1 MNIPDVII
9 LRFCGMI
16 IDVVEDLS
24 KGLKNLKFIL

>member
-1 MNIPDVII
+1 MNIPDVIL

-16 IDVVEDLS
+16 IDVVAELS